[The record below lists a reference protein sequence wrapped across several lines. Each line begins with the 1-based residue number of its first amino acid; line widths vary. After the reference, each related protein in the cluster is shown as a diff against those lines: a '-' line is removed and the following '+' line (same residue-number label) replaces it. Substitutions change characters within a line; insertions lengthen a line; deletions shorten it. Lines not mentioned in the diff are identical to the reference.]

1 MQTLVLHPKNCCRN
15 TRYPRQHPT
24 LYYCFTALFF
34 ALLVLGTTSA
44 QVLPSMTLALVP
56 IDNIP
61 DSAIPI
67 SMDQLQHLSTSTSE
81 HEESKEDM
89 SPSNNN
95 NNNELDST
103 ETRASAAN
111 PLEVEP
117 EIFHTTNDT
126 IVVTGHLHN
135 TNKIHFNSISPALVE
150 FLKTVI
156 VAADRKEAA
165 TISNGSTTTADY
177 TTPIAD
183 QFVIV
188 STVFGMSLLVGLIS
202 YRKQRKWKLQNKRH
216 NIYSTKKT
224 IPHEQSKPKLF
235 STAGLNRFKQRLMG
249 KKQQKGG
256 EYYGDP
262 SLVSGSSVY
271 SSSLGD
277 SPAYGYDTFSTVSGG
292 WTSHGGQFAPV
303 FSPRWNNSDL
313 EKFDV

>member
-1 MQTLVLHPKNCCRN
+1 MQALVLPPKDCCRN
-15 TRYPRQHPT
+15 MRHSRQHPT
-24 LYYCFTALFF
+24 FYCHLALLF
-34 ALLVLGTTSA
+34 ALLVLGTSSA

-67 SMDQLQHLSTSTSE
+67 SMEQLQHLPTSTFE
-81 HEESKEDM
+81 HEEPKQDT
-89 SPSNNN
+89 SPPNNKN
-95 NNNELDST
+95 SELDST

-126 IVVTGHLHN
+126 IVVTGHHHN
-135 TNKIHFNSISPALVE
+135 TNKIHLNGISPALVE

-177 TTPIAD
+177 TAPIAD

-202 YRKQRKWKLQNKRH
+202 YRKQRKWKLQNKRQ

-224 IPHEQSKPKLF
+224 IPYEQSKPKLF
-235 STAGLNRFKQRLMG
+235 STAGFNRLKQKLLG
-249 KKQQKGG
+249 EKQHKGG